1 MKGAFK
7 LFFVAVVSVALLGAC
22 SSRKQ
27 SALTLRVGFFP
38 NITHSQ
44 ALIGLSRGD
53 FRAALGPSVSIDAKA
68 FNAGPSVIEALFAGQ
83 IDLSYIGPNPAI
95 NGYVK
100 SKGAALRVIAG
111 AVSGGAALVVREDSG
126 IDIPSDMAGK
136 TIATPQLGNTQDVA
150 LRGFLKSIGLS
161 PRENGGT
168 VNVQPM
174 ENPTILDA
182 FRQKRI
188 DGAWVPEP
196 WASRLELE
204 GNGRLLIDER
214 TLWQDGRFTAALLIV
229 SKEFLDKHPDKVK
242 AWLRAH
248 VRITQWE
255 IAHPEEAILAAN
267 AEIKRLTGKALSN
280 EVLRRAWSRMQ
291 PTFDPLTSTLQKSSD
306 SAFAAGFLKERP
318 DLSGIADLSL
328 LNMVLAEEG
337 LPGVR

>member
-1 MKGAFK
+1 MVFA
-7 LFFVAVVSVALLGAC
+7 LILASIALLCSC

-27 SALTLRVGFFP
+27 QALTIRVGYFP
-38 NITHSQ
+38 NITHGQ

-53 FRAALGPSVSIDAKA
+53 FRASLGPEVTIDAKA

-111 AVSGGAALVVREDSG
+111 AESAGASLVVRRDSG
-126 IDIPSDMAGK
+126 ISAPAELAGK

-150 LRGFLKSIGLS
+150 LRGYLKSIGLL
-161 PRENGGT
+161 PRENGGN
-168 VNVQPM
+168 VIVQPM
-174 ENPTILDA
+174 ENPSILDA
-182 FRQKRI
+182 FRQNLI

-196 WASRLELE
+196 WASRLEVE

-214 TLWQDGRFTAALLIV
+214 TLWPDGRFTTALIIV
-229 SKEFLDKHPDKVK
+229 SKKFLDEHRDTVK

-248 VRITQWE
+248 VKITQWE
-255 IAHPEEAILAAN
+255 LENPEEAIRLAN
-267 AEIKRLTGKALSN
+267 AEIKRLTGKELQN
-280 EVLRRAWSRMQ
+280 EILQRAWSRME
-291 PTFDPLTSTLQKSSD
+291 PTFDPLVSTLQKSAE
-306 SAFAAGFLKERP
+306 SAFTAGFLKENP

-328 LNMVLAEEG
+328 LNEILVESG
-337 LPGVR
+337 LPGIR

>member
-1 MKGAFK
+1 MLRTSRLG
-7 LFFVAVVSVALLGAC
+7 LFLVLLVVLLDSCSPGNKAASSV
-22 SSRKQ
+22 
-27 SALTLRVGFFP
+27 RVGYFP

-44 ALIGLSRGD
+44 ALVGLSRGD
-53 FRAALGPSVSIDAKA
+53 FRASLGPGVTIDAKA

-83 IDLSYIGPNPAI
+83 IDIAYIGPNPAI

-111 AVSGGAALVVREDSG
+111 ATSGGAALIVRKDSG
-126 IDIPSDMAGK
+126 ITIPSDMAGK
-136 TIATPQLGNTQDVA
+136 IIATPQLGNTQDVA
-150 LRGFLKSIGLS
+150 LRGYLKSIGQA
-161 PRENGGT
+161 PRESGGI
-168 VNVQPM
+168 VSVLPM

-182 FRQKRI
+182 FRQSRI

-204 GNGRLLIDER
+204 GGGQLLIDER
-214 TLWQDGRFTAALLIV
+214 TLWKDGQFTTALLIC
-229 SKEFLDKHPDKVK
+229 SKAFLEKHPDVVK

-255 IAHPEEAILAAN
+255 LMNTEEAILLTN
-267 AEIKRLTGKALSN
+267 AEIKRLTGKELSTD
-280 EVLRRAWSRMQ
+280 VLRRAWSRMR
-291 PTFDPLTSTLQKSSD
+291 PTFDPLLPTLQISAN

-328 LNMVLAEEG
+328 LNQVLAE
-337 LPGVR
+337 LKLSPIR